1 MLNRWHVCTC
11 VSLWT
16 VLPPKLVT
24 GISVQNQMQFVLVRG
39 SCTLNSVFWHLPPNS
54 ARFGYA
60 TEGVFFISTQLS
72 TDAVSTLQ
80 KVWVLIRLLKQP
92 SAEARM

>member
-60 TEGVFFISTQLS
+60 TEGVLFITAPLS
-72 TDAVSTLQ
+72 TDAVSALR
-80 KVWVLIRLLKQP
+80 KVRVLIRLWKEP
-92 SAEARM
+92 SAQART